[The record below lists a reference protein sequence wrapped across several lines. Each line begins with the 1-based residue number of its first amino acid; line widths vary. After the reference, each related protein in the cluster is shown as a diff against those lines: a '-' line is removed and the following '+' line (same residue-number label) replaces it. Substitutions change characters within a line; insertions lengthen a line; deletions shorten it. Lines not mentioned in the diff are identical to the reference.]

1 MRRSRVI
8 LAAVLVL
15 VHTSTTHAHFLFTRI
30 CPPAEGGRF
39 AEVYFSEY
47 ARAGDPRYIAK
58 VAPAEFQIQTT
69 PGQWRA
75 LPMRR
80 LDDRLRAHLP
90 TTGPLVV
97 AGRLDYGALDRPG
110 SPTFLLRHYSK
121 AMSGSAEELNQ
132 MAPLGTPIELL
143 AKFEAERVVLTVLQ
157 GGQPLADT
165 RVDVVDADLAGEEL
179 KTDVQGQ
186 VIFTPAAPS
195 LYCIYVGHTIPTG
208 GEYAGKTYSEIKQ
221 FATLSIEWPL
231 VASPDDE
238 AIALFEEAVAARATW
253 KNFPGF
259 SAEIA
264 GDLDGRPFSG
274 TVTVAADGEVQVD
287 LGEDAAMAA
296 WVSSQLESM
305 TMHRAASQT
314 SDAAKTDRAKPEIR
328 FADSQTDHPLGRLV
342 AFDGGQFA
350 SSYRVK
356 DRQLATVNRLI
367 NGENVTIA
375 VLENEQNADGKF
387 LPTAYSVQAWDED
400 TGLPTRT
407 ETVRNSWTRVDAWDL
422 PAEHT
427 VTSASADGFSV
438 RTLRLSKHV
447 ASKSKTQ

>member
-1 MRRSRVI
+1 MRRICGFLVTAI
-8 LAAVLVL
+8 LF
-15 VHTSTTHAHFLFTRI
+15 TSTSAAHAHFLFTRI

-58 VAPAEFQIQTT
+58 VAPAEFQVQTA

-97 AGRLDYGALDRPG
+97 AGKLDFGALDRPG

-121 AMSGSAEELNQ
+121 AVTGAPDELNA
-132 MAPLGTPIELL
+132 MAPLGTPVELV
-143 AKFEAERVVLTVLQ
+143 AKFEAERIVLTALQ

-165 RVDVVDADLAGEEL
+165 RIDIVDADLASEEL
-179 KTDVQGQ
+179 KTDARGQ
-186 VIFTPAAPS
+186 AVFTPAAPS
-195 LYCIYVGHTIPTG
+195 LYCIYVGHTIPTA
-208 GEYAGKTYSEIKQ
+208 GEHAGKAFAEIKQ
-221 FATLSIEWPL
+221 FATLSFEWPL
-231 VASPDDE
+231 VSEPNDA

-264 GDLDGRPFSG
+264 GELDGRPFSG
-274 TVTVAADGEVQVD
+274 TVTVAADGAVEVT
-287 LGEDAAMAA
+287 LGEDAVMAT
-296 WVSSQLESM
+296 WVDDQLESI
-305 TMHRAASQT
+305 TMHRAAGQT
-314 SDAAKTDRAKPEIR
+314 EDATKADRAKPSIR

-342 AFDGGQFA
+342 AFEGGQFA

-356 DRQLATVNRLI
+356 DRQLMTVNRLI
-367 NGENVTIA
+367 EGENVTIA
-375 VLENEQNADGKF
+375 ILENEQNSEGKF
-387 LPTAYSVQAWDED
+387 LPRAYTVQAWDET
-400 TGLPTRT
+400 TGAPTRT
-407 ETVRNSWTRVDAWDL
+407 ETVRDSWTRVDAWDL

-427 VTSASADGFSV
+427 VTNASADGFSV
-438 RTLRLSKHV
+438 RTFRLSKH
-447 ASKSKTQ
+447 ATANAKKS